1 MGAGQQHRLARLRER
16 RARGHHLCVP
26 GAARVVAVDDAGAL
40 ADGLLVDAVVGGV
53 HDEPAGRTAEAL
65 RGKGP
70 QRGVR
75 RDPEREAVV
84 HRRGV
89 GQHQPLALVAVQ
101 RHRGTPVGEV
111 EGQPLPELVPRPR
124 RAQVEERLERQ
135 VDRLDLPRVVLAP
148 GEQSAD
154 LAGQD
159 TAASVVLDGELP
171 LAYAEQGRGL
181 RVHHLLDS
189 LDLHEV
195 VARADRAE
203 PEPRKLHRESGELV
217 PQAVHAAVPPEVEPA
232 ALLDTLEVVGGC
244 APALHAE
251 LGAVLGRLEHLAGAQ
266 LLVALRRVGVALAH
280 APHEALDRPRV
291 RVVRVQRDQRHPAV
305 DRRAGQVGPDRA
317 AGGDGHAGGQL
328 HLRLVVEVRQ
338 HDRRSGE
345 VGVGHP

>member
-1 MGAGQQHRLARLRER
+1 MLLWGESTTSRPVAPPKHSAARLRSE
-16 RARGHHLCVP
+16 AY
-26 GAARVVAVDDAGAL
+26 VD
-40 ADGLLVDAVVGGV
+40 
-53 HDEPAGRTAEAL
+53 
-65 RGKGP
+65 
-70 QRGVR
+70 
-75 RDPEREAVV
+75 DPEREAVV
-84 HRRGV
+84 HRRRV

-111 EGQPLPELVPRPR
+111 EGQPLPELVPRPG

-232 ALLDTLEVVGGC
+232 ALLDTLEVVGGG

-266 LLVALRRVGVALAH
+266 LLVRRVFRSTAKASFNSSNDSDASSTGIAMHDSGSRNRCSMRCVLIRILNDVSRFAEAFFDIAAFELRFAEQVRAALRM
-280 APHEALDRPRV
+280 
-291 RVVRVQRDQRHPAV
+291 DQRRTGLKCRLRTSSPV
-305 DRRAGQVGPDRA
+305 RALRIQCRSTRPLCERA
-317 AGGDGHAGGQL
+317 AGC
-328 HLRLVVEVRQ
+328 RRQ
-338 HDRRSGE
+338 RWR
-345 VGVGHP
+345 